1 MSETARS
8 PLHSAATTDAPHA
21 ELPPTRLLFLGEDSL
36 AEGFSVIGFE
46 AHANPAPAEVDR
58 IFRELLAA
66 REKAFVIVD
75 DEVMEMEVEH
85 LKRVRREGGRI
96 VVVAIPKLAAPPQL
110 GSEVAERLAS
120 MFGGATLMQP
130 TATKDST

>member
-1 MSETARS
+1 MSETPS
-8 PLHSAATTDAPHA
+8 NTPLSAAADAAQA
-21 ELPPTRLLFLGEDSL
+21 EPPPTRMLFLGEDSL

-46 AHANPAPAEVDR
+46 THPNPSPSDVDR
-58 IFRELLAA
+58 VFRELRAA
-66 REKAFVIVD
+66 RDKAFVIVD
-75 DEVMEMEVEH
+75 DAVMRMEVEH

-96 VVVAIPKLAAPPQL
+96 VVVAVPPLAAPPRL

-120 MFGGATLMQP
+120 MFGGSNLMQP

>member
-1 MSETARS
+1 MSETDSNNS
-8 PLHSAATTDAPHA
+8 PADAHAAAGA
-21 ELPPTRLLFLGEDSL
+21 QAPPTRMLFLGDDSL

-46 AHANPAPAEVDR
+46 THPNPAPTEVDR
-58 IFRELLAA
+58 LFRELLAA

-75 DEVMEMEVEH
+75 DAVMRMEVEH

-96 VVVAIPKLAAPPQL
+96 VVVAVPPLSAPPQL

-120 MFGGATLMQP
+120 MFGGANLLQP

>member
-1 MSETARS
+1 MSDTTPNTPDS
-8 PLHSAATTDAPHA
+8 DGPDATQP
-21 ELPPTRLLFLGEDSL
+21 ELPPTRMVFLGEDCL
-36 AEGFSVIGFE
+36 AEGFRVIGFE
-46 AHANPAPAEVDR
+46 AHANPTPSEVER
-58 IFRELLAA
+58 VFRELVSS

-75 DEVMEMEVEH
+75 DDVMRMDVDH

-96 VVVAIPKLAAPPQL
+96 VVVAVPPLTGSPTL

-120 MFGGATLMQP
+120 MFGGDQLMQP

>member
-1 MSETARS
+1 MSETDSSTS
-8 PLHSAATTDAPHA
+8 PTSSHAASDVQA
-21 ELPPTRLLFLGEDSL
+21 PPTRMLFLGDDSL

-46 AHANPAPAEVDR
+46 TYPNPEPGEVDR
-58 IFRELLAA
+58 VFRELLST

-75 DEVMEMEVEH
+75 DAVMQMDVEH

-96 VVVAIPKLAAPPQL
+96 VVVAVPQLAAPPKL
-110 GSEVAERLAS
+110 GSEVADRLSS
-120 MFGGATLMQP
+120 MFGGANLMQP

>member
-1 MSETARS
+1 M
-8 PLHSAATTDAPHA
+8 
-21 ELPPTRLLFLGEDSL
+21 LFLGEDSL

-46 AHANPAPAEVDR
+46 TRANPAPAEVDR

-75 DEVMEMEVEH
+75 DEVMQMDVEH

-96 VVVAIPKLAAPPQL
+96 VVVAVPKLAAPPQL

>member
-1 MSETARS
+1 M
-8 PLHSAATTDAPHA
+8 
-21 ELPPTRLLFLGEDSL
+21 LFLGDDSL

-46 AHANPAPAEVDR
+46 TYPNPEPSAVDR
-58 IFRELLAA
+58 VFRDLLSA
-66 REKAFVIVD
+66 RDQAFVIVD
-75 DEVMEMEVEH
+75 DAVMQMEVEH

-96 VVVAIPKLAAPPQL
+96 VVVAVPPLSAPPRL

-120 MFGGATLMQP
+120 MFGGANLLQP